1 MIFIYATLGIAMFT
15 ALGMIHETSIAI
27 LTQDIRYDKL
37 NNDYIK
43 SEYKGIDKDFV
54 KLLKNADSSWGEGDI
69 LCENVINEVKQN
81 NRFQNLKNYIKGTN
95 TISSSNLFTG
105 SCVLQNNIHRIIIS
119 KIDSDYSNYSIFSCL
134 LKTKI
139 YCDFEF

>member
-27 LTQDIRYDKL
+27 LTQDIKYDKL

-43 SEYKGIDKDFV
+43 SAYKGIDKDFV
-54 KLLKNADSSWGEGDI
+54 KLLKNADLSWGEGDI
-69 LCENVINEVKQN
+69 LCEKVINEVKQDN
-81 NRFQNLKNYIKGTN
+81 SFQNLNNYIKGTN
-95 TISSSNLFTG
+95 TISTSNLFTG
-105 SCVLQNNIHRIIIS
+105 SCVLQNTIHRIIIS
-119 KIDSDYSNYSIFSCL
+119 KIDSDYSKYSIFSCL
-134 LKTKI
+134 LKKKI

>member
-27 LTQDIRYDKL
+27 LTQDIKYDTS

-43 SEYKGIDKDFV
+43 SAYKGIDKDFV
-54 KLLKNADSSWGEGDI
+54 ELLKNADASWGEGEI
-69 LCENVINEVKQN
+69 LCKKVINEVKQD
-81 NRFQNLKNYIKGTN
+81 NRFQNLKNYVEGTN
-95 TISSSNLFTG
+95 TISSSNLFAG
-105 SCVLQNNIHRIIIS
+105 SCSLQNNIHRIIIT

-134 LKTKI
+134 LKEKI